1 MWAEVQAF
9 CCIRQE
15 FPQTESRLDSIIVI
29 SKSTIMENDDELN
42 RRIAGR
48 LKALR
53 AEKRLTLDEL
63 ATLSGVSRAM
73 ISRIERGDAS
83 PTAALL
89 SRLVSA
95 LGLSL
100 SAFFEEAE
108 KVTSPLALR
117 ADQPV
122 WRDPETGYVRRSVSP
137 FGMPARAD
145 LVEVEFPSGKTLS
158 YPALTGQPAMVQ
170 HVWLFS
176 GVLEMTADGA
186 THRMLPGDCLFMTLS
201 APHAFHNPGPE
212 PARYAVIIEKPA

>member
-9 CCIRQE
+9 CCTSPE
-15 FPQTESRLDSIIVI
+15 FPQTVRWLDSIIIVV
-29 SKSTIMENDDELN
+29 KSRIMENHDELN
-42 RRIAGR
+42 RQIAGR
-48 LKALR
+48 LKTLR

-63 ATLSGVSRAM
+63 SAVSGVSRAM

-95 LGLSL
+95 FGLSL
-100 SAFFEEAE
+100 SAFFEKAE
-108 KVTSPLALR
+108 KVASPLARR
-117 ADQPV
+117 ACQPV
-122 WRDPETGYVRRSVSP
+122 WRDPETGYVRRSISP

-145 LVEVEFPSGKTLS
+145 LVEVEFPAGKTLS
-158 YPALTGQPAMVQ
+158 YPALSGHPAMVQ

-186 THRMLPGDCLFMTLS
+186 THRMQAGDCLFMTLS
-201 APHAFHNPGPE
+201 APHVFHNPGQA
-212 PARYAVIIEKPA
+212 PAHYCVIIEKPA

>member
-9 CCIRQE
+9 CCVHPE
-15 FPQTESRLDSIIVI
+15 FPQPHIQLDSTIII
-29 SKSTIMENDDELN
+29 MKSMIMENEDELN
-42 RRIAGR
+42 LRIAGR

-53 AEKRLTLDEL
+53 TEKRLTLDEL
-63 ATLSGVSRAM
+63 ANLSGVSRAM

-83 PTAALL
+83 PTASLL

-95 LGLSL
+95 FGLSL
-100 SAFFEEAE
+100 SAFFEAAE
-108 KVTSPLALR
+108 KVASPLSRR
-117 ADQPV
+117 AHQPV

-145 LVEVEFPSGKTLS
+145 LVEVEFPAGKTLS
-158 YPALTGQPAMVQ
+158 YPALSGHPAMVQ

-186 THRMLPGDCLFMTLS
+186 THRMQPGDCLFMTLS

-212 PARYAVIIEKPA
+212 PACYAVIIEKPA